1 MIINISSGSSGWGEY
16 VMNGTIDKPRDKSK
30 VEFLDGD
37 IDFGDLLCKVSKY
50 EESYYKIVL
59 GFQGKPNDNI
69 VKGAYLD
76 FKENFL
82 KGFNKDEY
90 HIDAVIHKDTDDT
103 HIHVRIPK
111 QNLLTGTHLQL
122 YYDKIDRPRKELIQD
137 FISLKYGFEIA
148 RETNRA
154 IIKETSHEHIQKW
167 RDERGQESFNFS
179 LKKHKNEA
187 EKSLNQ
193 YIRNLIS
200 AGTINSQNEI
210 KTTLETLDLKVIKF
224 DRDLKKDFAYVTIEN
239 STGKMRIKGEIYDE
253 NFFNSSVY
261 NREATLETNKRTSH
275 NTKPQSQRFEQVQK
289 ELAKANEKRFTTVTK
304 LFRAAR
310 KKAVAKLETTI
321 DIGKKETENQVRD
334 QEQTICM
341 SNMRVYDTGSNDKK
355 KQKKKRDTLQFNLG
369 EMYEHDFTRIRRS
382 TKKRVEAFR
391 ATREARVKFLERAQ
405 ETANTLRAKCED
417 DSRELSSK
425 YGKIANATRVLIER
439 VREVANAIRLLF
451 EAIAHKTFISKMQK
465 EKEESHNKNHTDVQ
479 EIEYNEVEHAQRM
492 KRIYK
497 IAEEKKAQEQKM
509 REQKV
514 ENEHEDL
521 KMQTDIQPSQTTKT
535 RRQR

>member
-16 VMNGTIDKPRDKSK
+16 VMNGTINKPRDKSK

-82 KGFNKDEY
+82 KGFNEDEY

-179 LKKHKNEA
+179 LKKHKSEA

-200 AGTINSQNEI
+200 AGAINSQNEI

-253 NFFNSSVY
+253 NFFNSSAY
-261 NREATLETNKRTSH
+261 NREVTLKTNKRTSH

-289 ELAKANEKRFTTVTK
+289 ELEKANEKRFTTVTK

-334 QEQTICM
+334 QEQTTFM
-341 SNMRVYDTGSNDKK
+341 SNMSVYDTGSNDKK
-355 KQKKKRDTLQFNLG
+355 KQKRKEILYNLIWEKCMNMILQELEEAQKREWKL
-369 EMYEHDFTRIRRS
+369 
-382 TKKRVEAFR
+382 
-391 ATREARVKFLERAQ
+391 LEQ
-405 ETANTLRAKCED
+405 LEKQ
-417 DSRELSSK
+417 ELSFLKELKRQQTLYEQS
-425 YGKIANATRVLIER
+425 V
-439 VREVANAIRLLF
+439 
-451 EAIAHKTFISKMQK
+451 KM
-465 EKEESHNKNHTDVQ
+465 
-479 EIEYNEVEHAQRM
+479 
-492 KRIYK
+492 
-497 IAEEKKAQEQKM
+497 IAENYQISMEKLQMQQEYL
-509 REQKV
+509 
-514 ENEHEDL
+514 L
-521 KMQTDIQPSQTTKT
+521 KEFERLQMQLDYCLKQ
-535 RRQR
+535 